1 MQHVQLGAG
10 AHVLERD
17 QRVALA
23 HPVAVADVD
32 GGDDAALEVLHG
44 LALALGADH
53 AGCHR
58 RARERHAPGPGPA
71 AAEEEGDDRP
81 ADEPLPAR
89 EGAERGAV
97 PGGREHRRGAG
108 AHGAA
113 PVAPAAGTAPAACGR
128 PAIGT
133 TLRREPSTVSTSSRG
148 PAWTTSPA
156 RR

>member
-1 MQHVQLGAG
+1 MAAMMPPSRCCTVLRLPSGLTTPGAT
-10 AHVLERD
+10 A
-17 QRVALA
+17 ALA
-23 HPVAVADVD
+23 SGTHQAQV
-32 GGDDAALEVLHG
+32 
-44 LALALGADH
+44 
-53 AGCHR
+53 
-58 RARERHAPGPGPA
+58 PA

-113 PVAPAAGTAPAACGR
+113 PVAPAAGIAPAACGR